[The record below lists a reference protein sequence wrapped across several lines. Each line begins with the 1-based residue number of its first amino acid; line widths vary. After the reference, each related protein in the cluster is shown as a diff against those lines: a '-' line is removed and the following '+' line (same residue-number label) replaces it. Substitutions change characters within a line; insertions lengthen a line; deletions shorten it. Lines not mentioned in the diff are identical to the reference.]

1 VESSLTRSYPPRRL
15 LVLVLKFL
23 SICISGLVEGLN
35 CLEERSDEG
44 NGGGEKEIGVK
55 RSVLLFVVIVTR
67 ESLIVF
73 I

>member
-1 VESSLTRSYPPRRL
+1 
-15 LVLVLKFL
+15 VLKFL